1 MGQLGFFDADKRL
14 EALSA
19 KAARWESLNSLS
31 PARARSEAFLSGTPP
46 VLSEGRHRRWL
57 EACLLRRSKN
67 EVVRSVHAAD
77 LDLEVGL
84 VVGGDITHD
93 EGVAAGLVVFQLALS
108 DDLIGRAGPKEGE
121 VLVAGNARIGVD
133 RGEVNNIGAFPV
145 GDHVTVSAHRTG

>member
-57 EACLLRRSKN
+57 EACLLRQ
-67 EVVRSVHAAD
+67 VVRSVHAAD